1 MSLWATA
8 EANGFATGIWGTYR
22 QWKEKG
28 AQVRKGEKSTPVI
41 FYKEYD
47 VEPSGDDDNGKRHVA
62 RASRVFNASQV
73 DGYEL
78 PELPHIEPVKRIARA
93 DHFLK
98 ATRATILHGGE
109 RAYYRPSTDEIRIP
123 DEGRFIE
130 TASRTRT
137 EGYYSVILHELTHW
151 SGAPTRCDRQLRNRF
166 GDDAYAMEELVAEL
180 GAAFL
185 CAELSITAETR
196 LDHAQY
202 IATWLD
208 VLKADNKAIFAAAAK
223 ANEAVSYLKKLQTGQ
238 EV

>member
-1 MSLWATA
+1 
-8 EANGFATGIWGTYR
+8 
-22 QWKEKG
+22 
-28 AQVRKGEKSTPVI
+28 
-41 FYKEYD
+41 
-47 VEPSGDDDNGKRHVA
+47 VA

-73 DGYEL
+73 DGYQL
-78 PELPHIEPVKRIARA
+78 PELPHIEPVERIARA
-93 DHFLK
+93 EYFLT